1 MTANF
6 PRGEMYPLGQ
16 HILSGIIDAL
26 NVNSDGALNNEEVGL
41 KPFPYGPVGLGD
53 QNHDLR

>member
-1 MTANF
+1 
-6 PRGEMYPLGQ
+6 MYPLGQ